1 MTNEEQRQMK
11 QFEAKVRRLIS
22 LYKDLKKENA
32 DLYTELDRK
41 DTDIQ
46 RLESEL
52 RQIQN
57 DYKNLK
63 LAKMIQISD
72 DEHHEAKQ
80 RITRLV
86 REVNKCINQLSTES
100 D

>member
-1 MTNEEQRQMK
+1 MTDNEKRQMK
-11 QFEAKVRRLIS
+11 EFEAKVRRLLS

-32 DLYTELDRK
+32 DLYTDLERK
-41 DTDIQ
+41 EIDIE
-46 RLESEL
+46 RLQSEL
-52 RQIQN
+52 RQSQS

-72 DEHHEAKQ
+72 DEHHDAKM

-86 REVNKCINQLSTES
+86 REVNKCINQLSTE
-100 D
+100 

>member
-1 MTNEEQRQMK
+1 MTDAEKRQMK

-22 LYKDLKKENA
+22 LYNDLKKENS

-52 RQIQN
+52 RQSQN

-63 LAKMIQISD
+63 LARMIQISD

-100 D
+100 N

>member
-1 MTNEEQRQMK
+1 MTDEEKRQMK

-22 LYKDLKKENA
+22 LYKDMQKENA
-32 DLYTELDRK
+32 DLYTELERK
-41 DTDIQ
+41 ETDIE
-46 RLESEL
+46 RLKSEL
-52 RQIQN
+52 RQSQS

-72 DEHHEAKQ
+72 DEHHDAKM

-86 REVNKCINQLSTES
+86 REVNKCINTLSVEN
-100 D
+100 